1 MTSGN
6 SKSQTGAA
14 QSATSGPQQVR
25 IIGGRWRGTRLNF
38 PAIAAI
44 RPTPDRVRETLFNW
58 LQNDVVDAR
67 CLDLFAGSGAL
78 GLEALSRGARSAVF
92 VDQSTPVTQYLRE
105 TLKRLNC
112 VAGEVHGGDARHY
125 LQRAQQ
131 SFDLVFL
138 DPPFAAA
145 ETTSLLKELFMSLQ
159 QPGRLGDAA
168 WIYLECP
175 AELGAPSSWAHWPA
189 HWQLHRSKQAGQV
202 GYHLA
207 RRNSPMT
214 TSTKASLR

>member
-1 MTSGN
+1 MNVRTAKPKSDDAASTSGGN
-6 SKSQTGAA
+6 NRL
-14 QSATSGPQQVR
+14 R

-38 PAIAAI
+38 PAVAAI

-58 LQNDVVDAR
+58 LQQTVVGAR

-78 GLEALSRGARSAVF
+78 GLEALSRGAISTVF
-92 VDQSTPVTQYLRE
+92 VDQSIPVANYLRE

-112 VAGEVHGGDARHY
+112 VDGEVHSGDARAY

-131 SFDLVFL
+131 QVQKAFDLVFL

-145 ETTSLLKELFMSLQ
+145 ETTSLLKELFIALE
-159 QPGRLGDAA
+159 QPGRLSDAA

-175 AELGAPSSWAHWPA
+175 ADLGAPSSWAYWPT

-207 RRNSPMT
+207 RRNT
-214 TSTKASLR
+214 HT